1 MASTLIA
8 VCRLAGEDLP
18 RSTTAWLS
26 ELIKEEAAR
35 ADSLRTMDGLLDCGV
50 LTDGIELARGSGAD
64 KLITGRVAIVADLFV
79 IELSLL
85 SATSGVL
92 EAREVVEVVASP
104 LDPRTAVRVA
114 AQRLLGIGGE
124 DALPESQINVS
135 STPTGA
141 KVYVAGLLEGRA
153 PLTLRVRPGSHS
165 IKAVLPEFAPWA
177 LDVDVKDKESLSLNA
192 ALGRALSATQAKSSG
207 GKVILGFAVPYVA
220 ALGEAVLYV
229 AGVKSGRP
237 YLGWLLVAPPAAY
250 YVASDRLGN
259 KEIDIGRAWMIVS
272 SGLWGAGWGAL
283 GVGTSGNDSPRPYVA
298 MSIASSV
305 VGIAVSTAV
314 TEKRP
319 ISRKRV
325 SFINT
330 GGFMGSAV
338 GLGIPY
344 LLDVSRP
351 RVYNMS
357 LLAGGVLGAM
367 IATSL
372 TSGLDFVEGRSQH
385 SRLRLQPRIWFAD
398 AGGDPTQGDGD
409 PHGRSPGIGYGLRL
423 QIQLN

>member
-1 MASTLIA
+1 
-8 VCRLAGEDLP
+8 
-18 RSTTAWLS
+18 
-26 ELIKEEAAR
+26 
-35 ADSLRTMDGLLDCGV
+35 
-50 LTDGIELARGSGAD
+50 
-64 KLITGRVAIVADLFV
+64 
-79 IELSLL
+79 
-85 SATSGVL
+85 
-92 EAREVVEVVASP
+92 
-104 LDPRTAVRVA
+104 
-114 AQRLLGIGGE
+114 
-124 DALPESQINVS
+124 
-135 STPTGA
+135 
-141 KVYVAGLLEGRA
+141 
-153 PLTLRVRPGSHS
+153 
-165 IKAVLPEFAPWA
+165 
-177 LDVDVKDKESLSLNA
+177 
-192 ALGRALSATQAKSSG
+192 
-207 GKVILGFAVPYVA
+207 
-220 ALGEAVLYV
+220 
-229 AGVKSGRP
+229 
-237 YLGWLLVAPPAAY
+237 
-250 YVASDRLGN
+250 
-259 KEIDIGRAWMIVS
+259 MIVS

-385 SRLRLQPRIWFAD
+385 LTSTAATAD
-398 AGGDPTQGDGD
+398 LVRGC
-409 PHGRSPGIGYGLRL
+409 RR
-423 QIQLN
+423 